1 MQEINLI
8 DGEIG
13 SEPRVNNAPVVVNEV
28 DTNLLNIATEDELS
42 NQLGC
47 ECRMNKEISL
57 GVKETSYKC
66 PNCPNG
72 MKLLCLF
79 CLENCHKSHINNL
92 PSDLFKS
99 DQVDF
104 QKTPCEC
111 ALKFH
116 KTSVKKENLVHDNKK
131 ILNCPF
137 NKLFALSKPKYVYR
151 RKENNK
157 IYCLYC
163 INNYSIP
170 ITISDESSSLKGSKL
185 SAFGSIIRK
194 SIQDIENED
203 RRSNAE
209 KENVAD
215 DQNFY
220 AKYEKIPVDYSKP
233 FPNCECVDDLHKH
246 QISSENISN
255 LCTYMTNIVDRN
267 KINLD
272 ILSYQIF
279 NNDIFIEVMLSK
291 LFQTHEIIYNNIKDI
306 EDLNPELFGDLAD
319 ESNFTE
325 IELDDKTDW
334 EVYNKSIKLIA
345 LAAKR
350 LKIFNFFGMS
360 WISEKY
366 KKYFEYKTLSKLLQ
380 CKSNMEGNI
389 FKIQL
394 FTTRIY
400 RQSTFMN
407 IPHILLNNENMTFI
421 NRQLFCST
429 GSSKTEHLFEEGN
442 RIVDKIFY
450 LLDNLSDNSDID
462 PKDYNALFIEAIK
475 ILKTIIP
482 YRANDINMIMN
493 LFRKIEKNLSN
504 IKEKKENQNKV
515 IHSLEKIIEKVFS
528 YFNDNTFVFGVK
540 DADITVKYNFSFLA
554 SAEYNKELIS
564 TLFNFDEIEINDSN
578 PFITGENFYDGLL
591 SENDS
596 YAESIENIVNIDE
609 KWLKKVNKDY
619 NYIFHGAAK
628 ILENEQMKNFFTEI
642 VENIT
647 QLLDTKISDF
657 QFLSSTN
664 LLLTKLVIDLQAQE
678 NTFREQA
685 SFFQNKYYIK
695 MLFLICLLQR
705 ISNFELNTEMEN
717 SEERKKIYIV
727 TRELFNNFNS
737 ILLISTK
744 NNPLAS
750 TLLFSRIAITLLI
763 RDNFEDLNI
772 YINTMRMMKK
782 YNCRINTYFLTSH
795 VHTVFKEN
803 MFISE
808 ENHNNIITLLNLY
821 KLILKISS
829 DKSMLQVNNIISSD
843 LRFIIQN
850 QNFKYM
856 CDYLEKGAEMEVV
869 EIFFKCV
876 HLLQNEY
883 FYVINQFINIKK
895 IIDKLQ
901 DNNLNPRIRKIFTQI
916 HTDYFVRNYF
926 STISIQSFFHNENL
940 ITSNLVEN
948 LSNTDPQKELQEFL
962 TINDKKSQIS
972 ESDEDNKMSKILD
985 IIFNN
990 LQSFRIFYTSFYEE
1004 SFKNN
1009 FKFTVSFFKNLVI
1022 FPTIYSMYKLVYFP
1036 KNYTAP
1042 QKYDL
1047 FKLIFAYLQSFQ
1059 YFLQDIVPKFDLGN
1073 EENAEVWSKLFVDNA
1088 NIDEIKENL
1097 NKSIQQLGLKSVKI
1111 LDMKFLLN
1119 NFIENSK
1126 CFKVMEEKFLNKEDE
1141 EKKEDEEEEKK
1152 DEDSDFTISF
1162 YNLGLDM
1169 NLFKRIKKELSVYK
1183 EKKKEFEG
1191 NNIFDDIFQ
1200 DENLEVVQKTIC
1212 LDLLYK
1218 LVYKKVR
1225 STFTKQEHIGYT
1237 FQSDLIKGP
1246 EQGIQ
1251 KRRSLFTG
1259 IYKGR
1264 RGARAS
1270 LNPKFND
1277 KTDKYG
1283 EFYNPYLSPYLEEK
1297 SIYFEIIDKC
1307 FKTNP
1312 NMWQDIFVDLGTYG
1326 RDLIYN
1332 IIMRQLPFL
1341 LQFIFIEF
1349 NKIDTKESKYYD
1361 YFVNVLEFL
1370 RLLCEDHNPLFQTMF
1385 INYEKAIGKI
1395 SLLSNDNNIFMPFI
1409 CKIPYFVLLNIK
1421 HNNSKKLLLNAF
1433 TKKKVEYFYPLIE
1446 KITDFLIEVIQG
1458 TYPENFND
1466 ITTAIDEVSC
1476 FGIVDNIKKHYQFLD
1491 YLDTDISYESFINYF
1506 FKFFNCFVEEGAN
1519 PLSIKAPIMNIF
1531 YPKKLLNISIN
1542 AFKNCIHKYVGD
1554 TIKEGCSDQLI
1565 QIFIKEYDTIMED
1578 TSFSLFLTIFLY
1590 IKRANSFKDKILG
1603 DKYQEILDMLKE
1615 LEESDEVYEENSIF
1629 LLRKEYYK
1637 FCSSL
1642 TRETEISF
1650 VEDKSKEDK
1659 ELFKYRDFFSST
1671 YMKEVI
1677 EFRNKNCAKIQNFE
1691 NVFFLVHPD
1700 SLYIKDFDTDLF
1712 LQKATYDN
1720 FNTKLSCILDYYPK
1734 LNQLIEMRKTLSKNM
1749 LELSQINYINMELI
1763 SAAWATLTNVCFAFH
1778 EGKGKL
1784 YYVMMFSVFTHIIFL
1799 SFLILNWFVFEFIKK
1814 SKSSKDG
1821 RVGFTEFFKLVFFS
1835 LINPEVFPF
1844 LWSLFF
1850 GVLGC
1855 ISEDTHFLFCLQL
1868 FPIFTLFDMMRNV
1881 LDAIKARYN
1890 QFLSTLFLI
1899 IILILFSSAIT
1910 FHFFNYNSDGGQLC
1924 TTYLH
1929 CFIYLFNYG
1938 LRGGGLPFE
1947 IKIFGQEGFW
1957 GEFIFNWMFYFI
1969 LILVILNIA
1978 AGIIVDKFHDLRE
1991 KNEELYEEKENVC
2004 FICSLHRSN
2013 FEIKGIDFEYHQ
2025 KQEHNIENYFHYLM
2039 KINRTDE
2046 HDLNSIDFQVY
2057 NAYLQNKI
2065 VFFPIKKAKSLE
2077 D

>member
-1 MQEINLI
+1 MQESNLI
-8 DGEIG
+8 DGEGG

-28 DTNLLNIATEDELS
+28 DTNLLNIATEDDLS

-47 ECRMNKEISL
+47 ECRMNKDISL

-66 PNCPNG
+66 PNCPNN
-72 MKLLCLF
+72 MKLLCLY

-92 PSDLFKS
+92 PSDLFKGE
-99 DQVDF
+99 QVDF

-111 ALKFH
+111 ALH
-116 KTSVKKENLVHDNKK
+116 NHQTSVQKENLINENKNK
-131 ILNCPF
+131 TNCPF
-137 NKLFALSKPKYVYR
+137 NKLFALVKPKYAYR
-151 RKENNK
+151 RKENKK
-157 IYCLYC
+157 IYCLFC

-170 ITISDESSSLKGSKL
+170 ITLSDESSSLKGSKL

-194 SIQDIENED
+194 SIQDIENEE

-209 KENVAD
+209 KENVSD

-220 AKYEKIPVDYSKP
+220 SKYEKVLIDYSKP

-246 QISSENISN
+246 QIISENIDN
-255 LCTYMTNIVDRN
+255 LCTYMTNIVERN

-272 ILSYQIF
+272 KLSYQIF
-279 NNDIFIEVMLSK
+279 NNDLFDELLFSK
-291 LFQTHEIIYNNIKDI
+291 LVQIHETVYNAIKDI
-306 EDLNPELFGDLAD
+306 EDINPILFGNFTE

-325 IELDDKTDW
+325 IELDDKLDW
-334 EVYNKSIKLIA
+334 EIYNKAVKLIE

-350 LKIFNFFGMS
+350 LKIFNFFGLVWM
-360 WISEKY
+360 SEKY
-366 KKYFEYKTLSKLLQ
+366 KKYFEYKTISKLLQ
-380 CKSNMEGNI
+380 CKSNTESNF
-389 FKIQL
+389 FKLQL
-394 FTTRIY
+394 FSTRIY
-400 RQSTFMN
+400 RQSNFMN
-407 IPHILLNNENMTFI
+407 IPHILLNNENMSFI
-421 NRQLFCST
+421 NRQLFCAT
-429 GSSKTEHLFEEGN
+429 GSSKTESLFDEGK
-442 RIVDKIFY
+442 RIVEKIFY
-450 LLDNLSDNSDID
+450 LLDYLNDNPNVD
-462 PKDYNALFIEAIK
+462 PKDYNELFVEALK

-493 LFRKIEKNLSN
+493 LFRSIENNLNN
-504 IKEKKENQNKV
+504 IKEKKENQNK
-515 IHSLEKIIEKVFS
+515 IINSLEKIIEKIFS

-540 DADITVKYNFSFLA
+540 DAEIEVKYNYSFLS
-554 SAEYNKELIS
+554 SAEYNKELLS
-564 TLFNFDEIEINDSN
+564 TLFNFDEIEISEIN
-578 PFITGENFYDGLL
+578 PFINGDIFYDGLL

-596 YAESIENIVNIDE
+596 YAETIEDFLNTDE

-619 NYIFHGAAK
+619 NYLFHGASEIK
-628 ILENEQMKNFFTEI
+628 EIEEMKEFFDSI
-642 VENIT
+642 VEDLNKLLNNEIT
-647 QLLDTKISDF
+647 EF
-657 QFLSSTN
+657 QFLTN
-664 LLLTKLVIDLQAQE
+664 SNHLLTKLVIHFQGKE
-678 NTFREQA
+678 NNFMDQA

-695 MLFLICLLQR
+695 MLFLICVEER
-705 ISNFELNTEMEN
+705 IAKFELNTENEK
-717 SEERKKIYIV
+717 SQEKKNIDNLC
-727 TRELFNNFNS
+727 REIFNNFNS
-737 ILLISTK
+737 ILLLETK
-744 NNPLAS
+744 DNPLS
-750 TLLFSRIAITLLI
+750 GSLMFSRIAITLLI

-772 YINTMRMMKK
+772 YINVLKMMKK
-782 YNCRINTYFLTSH
+782 YNCKINTYFLTSH
-795 VHTVFKEN
+795 IHT
-803 MFISE
+803 MFQEKMSINE
-808 ENHNNIITLLNLY
+808 ENINNVINLLNVY

-829 DKSMLQVNNIISSD
+829 DKSILSANNIIATD
-843 LRFIIQN
+843 LKYILDN
-850 QNFKYM
+850 QDFKYI
-856 CDYLEKGAEMEVV
+856 CEYLSSESEMELC
-869 EIFFKCV
+869 ENLYKCI

-883 FYVINQFINIKK
+883 FYIINQYIEIKK
-895 IIDKLQ
+895 IIEKLK
-901 DNNLNPRIRKIFTQI
+901 DNNLNPRIRRIYTQI

-926 STISIQSFFHNENL
+926 STITIQKFFQNENL
-940 ITSNLVEN
+940 ISSNLVEN
-948 LSNTDPQKELQEFL
+948 LSNTHQQKELQEFL
-962 TINDKKSQIS
+962 TISDKKSQIS
-972 ESDEDNKMSKILD
+972 ESDEENKMSKILD
-985 IIFNN
+985 IIYHN
-990 LQSFRIFYTSFYEE
+990 LQYYRYFHTKFLE
-1004 SFKNN
+1004 SFENN
-1009 FKFTVSFFKNLVI
+1009 FKFTVSFFKNLI
-1022 FPTIYSMYKLVYFP
+1022 LFPTIYSVYKLTYFP
-1036 KNYTAP
+1036 KNYTAS

-1059 YFLQDIVPKFDLGN
+1059 YFLQDIIPKYDLEREDN
-1073 EENAEVWSKLFVDNA
+1073 IETWSKLFVDSV
-1088 NIDEIKENL
+1088 NIEEIKENL
-1097 NKSIQQLGLKSVKI
+1097 NKTIQELGLKSVKI
-1111 LDMKFLLN
+1111 LDIKFLLN
-1119 NFIENSK
+1119 NFVENSK
-1126 CFKVMEEKFLNKEDE
+1126 CFKIMQDKFLKKDDE
-1141 EKKEDEEEEKK
+1141 SQENEGKEKKEE
-1152 DEDSDFTISF
+1152 DEDFVVSF

-1169 NLFKRIKKELSVYK
+1169 NLFKKIKKELKLYK
-1183 EKKKEFEG
+1183 EKKQHFEG

-1212 LDLLYK
+1212 LDLLQK
-1218 LVYKKVR
+1218 LHYKKVK
-1225 STFTKQEHIGYT
+1225 STFRRQEHIGYT
-1237 FQSDLIKGP
+1237 FQSDIMKGP
-1246 EQGIQ
+1246 DALGL
-1251 KRRSLFTG
+1251 KRKSLFTG
-1259 IYKGR
+1259 IYRGR
-1264 RGARAS
+1264 RGARTS
-1270 LNPKFND
+1270 LNPNVND

-1297 SIYFEIIDKC
+1297 SMYFEIIDKC
-1307 FKTNP
+1307 FKSNP
-1312 NMWQDIFVDLGTYG
+1312 SMWQDKFVEIGTYG

-1349 NKIDTKESKYYD
+1349 NKIDTKESKYYQ

-1395 SLLSNDNNIFMPFI
+1395 SILTNDNNIFMPFI
-1409 CKIPYFVLLNIK
+1409 SKIPYFVLLNIK
-1421 HNNSKKLLLNAF
+1421 HNNSKKLLLNSFAQ
-1433 TKKKVEYFYPLIE
+1433 TKVEYFIPLIE
-1446 KITDFLIEVIQG
+1446 KITDFLIEIIQG

-1466 ITTAIDEVSC
+1466 ITTSIDELSC

-1491 YLDTDISYESFINYF
+1491 YLDSDISYESFINFF

-1519 PLSIKAPIMNIF
+1519 PLSIKVPIMNIF
-1531 YPKKLLNISIN
+1531 HPKKLINISIN
-1542 AFKNCIHKYVGD
+1542 AFKNCIYKYVGN
-1554 TIKEGCSDQLI
+1554 TIKEGCSDELI
-1565 QIFIKEYDTIMED
+1565 QVYIKDYEEIMED
-1578 TSFSLFLTIFLY
+1578 TSFSLFLTIFLFM
-1590 IKRANSFKDKILG
+1590 KRANSFKDKMLG
-1603 DKYQEILDMLKE
+1603 DKYQEILDAFKE
-1615 LEESDEVYEENSIF
+1615 LMESDEVFEENSNF
-1629 LLRKEYYK
+1629 LIRKEYYK
-1637 FCSSL
+1637 FCTAL

-1659 ELFKYRDFFSST
+1659 ELFKYRDFFSAT

-1700 SLYIKDFDTDLF
+1700 SLYIKDSDTDLF
-1712 LQKATYDN
+1712 LQKASYDN

-1749 LELSQINYINMELI
+1749 LALSQINYIDMELI
-1763 SAAWATLTNVCFAFH
+1763 SAGWAILTNVCYAFH
-1778 EGKGKL
+1778 EGKGNL
-1784 YYVMMFSVFTHIIFL
+1784 YYVMLSSAILHIVFL
-1799 SFLILNWFVFEFIKK
+1799 AFLILNWFVFECIKK
-1814 SKSSKDG
+1814 SKSSKDF
-1821 RVGFTEFFKLVFFS
+1821 RFTVFVFLKLFFTSLV
-1835 LINPEVFPF
+1835 NPEVFAF
-1844 LWSLFF
+1844 IWSLTF
-1850 GVLGC
+1850 GILGC
-1855 ISEDTHFLFCLQL
+1855 LGEDTHFLFCLQL

-1910 FHFFNYNSDGGQLC
+1910 FHFFNYNSEGDQLC
-1924 TTYLH
+1924 STYLH

-1947 IKIFGQEGFW
+1947 IKVFGQEGFW

-1991 KNEELYEEKENVC
+1991 KNDELYEEKENVC

>member
-8 DGEIG
+8 DGEIV
-13 SEPRVNNAPVVVNEV
+13 SEPRINNAPVVVNEV

-47 ECRMNKEISL
+47 ECRMNKDISL

-66 PNCPNG
+66 PNCPDG
-72 MKLLCLF
+72 MKSLCLF
-79 CLENCHKSHINNL
+79 CLENCHKSHLNNL
-92 PSDLFKS
+92 PSDLFKGE
-99 DQVDF
+99 QVDF

-111 ALKFH
+111 ALHNH
-116 KTSVKKENLVHDNKK
+116 KASVKKENLVHDNKNK
-131 ILNCPF
+131 TNCPF
-137 NKLFALSKPKYVYR
+137 NKLFALVKPKYYYR

-157 IYCLYC
+157 VYCLYC
-163 INNYSIP
+163 IHNYSIP

-203 RRSNAE
+203 RRTNAE
-209 KENVAD
+209 KENVSD
-215 DQNFY
+215 DKNFY
-220 AKYEKIPVDYSKP
+220 AKYDKIPVDYSKP
-233 FPNCECVDDLHKH
+233 FPDCECVDDLHKH
-246 QISSENISN
+246 QIMSENIDN
-255 LCTYMTNIVDRN
+255 LCQYMTYIVEIN

-272 ILSYQIF
+272 KLSYQVL
-279 NNDIFIEVMLSK
+279 NNDKACDVLFSK
-291 LFQTHEIIYNNIKDI
+291 LTQIHETIYNSIKDI
-306 EDLNPELFGDLAD
+306 EDLSPELLGDLGED
-319 ESNFTE
+319 SNYTD
-325 IELDDKTDW
+325 IDLDDKVDW
-334 EVYNKSIKLIA
+334 EIYIKSIKLIE
-345 LAAKR
+345 LATKR
-350 LKIFNFFGMS
+350 LKIFNFFGLK
-360 WISEKY
+360 WISENY
-366 KKYFEYKTLSKLLQ
+366 KKYFEFKTLSKLLQ
-380 CKSNMEGNI
+380 CRSNIEGNF
-389 FKIQL
+389 FKLQL

-400 RQSTFMN
+400 RQSNFMN
-407 IPHILLNNENMTFI
+407 IPHILLNNENMSFI

-429 GSSKTEHLFEEGN
+429 GSRKTESLFDEGN
-442 RIVDKIFY
+442 KIVEKIFC
-450 LLDNLSDNSDID
+450 LLDRVNDNPDID
-462 PKDYNALFIEAIK
+462 PKDYNGLFIEALK

-493 LFRKIEKNLSN
+493 LFRKIENNLGN
-504 IKEKKENQNKV
+504 VKEKKENQNKV

-540 DADITVKYNFSFLA
+540 KAEIDVKYNFSFLS
-554 SAEYNKELIS
+554 SADFNKELLS
-564 TLFNFDEIEINDSN
+564 TLFNFDEIEINENN
-578 PFITGENFYDGLL
+578 PFITVQNFYDGLL
-591 SENDS
+591 SEHDS
-596 YAESIENIVNIDE
+596 YAETIENFINADE
-609 KWLKKVNKDY
+609 KWLKKINKDY
-619 NYIFHGAAK
+619 NYIFHGASEIK
-628 ILENEQMKNFFTEI
+628 EIEEVKDFFNII
-642 VENIT
+642 VEHTT
-647 QLLDTKISDF
+647 QLLNNKMTEF
-657 QFLSSTN
+657 EFLKTTN
-664 LLLTKLVIDLQAQE
+664 HLLTKLVISLQAKD
-678 NTFREQA
+678 NTFKEQA
-685 SFFQNKYYIK
+685 SFFQNKYFIK
-695 MLFLICLLQR
+695 MLFLICLESR
-705 ISNFELNTEMEN
+705 ISKFASNEEMEN
-717 SEERKKIYIV
+717 SEEKNRIDSLSSEIFY
-727 TRELFNNFNS
+727 NFNS
-737 ILLISTK
+737 ILQIEM
-744 NNPLAS
+744 NDNPLAGS
-750 TLLFSRIAITLLI
+750 LLFSRIAITLLI
-763 RDNFEDLNI
+763 RDKFEDMNI
-772 YINTMRMMKK
+772 YINILKMMKK
-782 YNCRINTYFLTSH
+782 YNFRVNTYFLTSH
-795 VHTVFKEN
+795 IHTTFQEKMV
-803 MFISE
+803 ISE
-808 ENHNNIITLLNLY
+808 ENNNNMVILLNIY
-821 KLILKISS
+821 KLILTISS
-829 DKSMLQVNNIISSD
+829 NKSILQVNNIISSD
-843 LRFIIQN
+843 LKYILEN

-856 CDYLEKGAEMEVV
+856 CDYLEKGIELELV
-869 EIFFKCV
+869 ENLFKCV

-883 FYVINQFINIKK
+883 FYVINQFIDIKK
-895 IIDKLQ
+895 IIEKLKE
-901 DNNLNPRIRKIFTQI
+901 NNLNPRIRKIFTQI
-916 HTDYFVRNYF
+916 HTDYFVKNYF
-926 STISIQSFFHNENL
+926 STITIQTFFQNENL
-940 ITSNLVEN
+940 ISSNLVEN
-948 LSNTDPQKELQEFL
+948 LSNTNQQKELQEFL
-962 TINDKKSQIS
+962 TANDVKSQLS
-972 ESDEDNKMSKILD
+972 ESEEDNKMSKILD
-985 IIFNN
+985 TIFNN
-990 LQSFRIFYTSFYEE
+990 LQSYRIFHTIFIDT
-1004 SFKNN
+1004 FQNN
-1009 FKFTVSFFKNLVI
+1009 FKFTVSFFKNLI
-1022 FPTIYSMYKLVYFP
+1022 LYPTIYSVYKLTYFP
-1036 KNYTAP
+1036 KNFTAF

-1047 FKLIFAYLQSFQ
+1047 FKLIFAYYQSFQ
-1059 YFLQDIVPKFDLGN
+1059 YFLQDIVPKYNLES
-1073 EENAEVWSKLFVDNA
+1073 EENAEIWNKLFVDNVD
-1088 NIDEIKENL
+1088 IEEIKENL
-1097 NKSIQQLGLKSVKI
+1097 NKSIQELGLKSVKI
-1111 LDMKFLLN
+1111 LDIKFLLN
-1119 NFIENSK
+1119 NFVQNSK
-1126 CFKVMEEKFLNKEDE
+1126 CFKIIENKFLSKGEDE
-1141 EKKEDEEEEKK
+1141 QKENEEEKVEE
-1152 DEDSDFTISF
+1152 DEDFEISF

-1169 NLFKRIKKELSVYK
+1169 NLFKRIKKELVLYK
-1183 EKKKEFEG
+1183 EKKKLFEG
-1191 NNIFDDIFQ
+1191 SNIFDEIFQ
-1200 DENLEVVQKTIC
+1200 DDNLEVVQKTIC
-1212 LDLLYK
+1212 KDLLNKLLYK
-1218 LVYKKVR
+1218 KGKSAFR
-1225 STFTKQEHIGYT
+1225 KQEHIGYT
-1237 FQSDLIKGP
+1237 FQSDIIRGP
-1246 EQGIQ
+1246 QNQGLQ

-1270 LNPKFND
+1270 LSSNIND

-1283 EFYNPYLSPYLEEK
+1283 EFYNPYLSPFLEEK
-1297 SIYFEIIDKC
+1297 STYYEIIDKL
-1307 FKTNP
+1307 FKVNP
-1312 NMWQDIFVDLGTYG
+1312 TIWQEKFVDTGTNG

-1332 IIMRQLPFL
+1332 IIMKQLPFL

-1349 NKIDTKESKYYD
+1349 NKIDTKESRYYE
-1361 YFVNVLEFL
+1361 YFLNVLEFL

-1409 CKIPYFVLLNIK
+1409 GKIPIFVLLNIK
-1421 HNNSKKLLLNAF
+1421 HNNSKKVLLKAF
-1433 TKKKVEYFYPLIE
+1433 TQKEVEYFYPLIE
-1446 KITDFLIEVIQG
+1446 KITDFLIEIIQG

-1466 ITTAIDEVSC
+1466 LTTSIDEVSC

-1519 PLSIKAPIMNIF
+1519 PMSIKVPIMNIF
-1531 YPKKLLNISIN
+1531 HPKKLLNISIN

-1554 TIKEGCSDQLI
+1554 TIKEGCSEELI
-1565 QIFIKEYDTIMED
+1565 QIFIKDYDNIMED
-1578 TSFSLFLTIFLY
+1578 TSFSLFLTLFLY

-1603 DKYQEILDMLKE
+1603 DKYQEILDTLKE

-1629 LLRKEYYK
+1629 LLKKEYYK

-1700 SLYIKDFDTDLF
+1700 SLYIKEFDTDLF

-1763 SAAWATLTNVCFAFH
+1763 SAAWAIATNVCFAFH

-1784 YYVMMFSVFTHIIFL
+1784 YYVMMFSVITHIIFL
-1799 SFLILNWFVFEFIKK
+1799 GFLILNWFVFEYIKK

-1821 RVGFTEFFKLVFFS
+1821 RVGFPVFFKLLFSS

-1844 LWSLFF
+1844 LWSLTF

-1855 ISEDTHFLFCLQL
+1855 ISQDTHFLFCLQL